1 MRRRDFLKSVG
12 LGAVASILPDFAAGR
27 SARTKSASSKRPNII
42 VIVSDDM
49 GYADLGCYGGKQIP
63 TPHIDSIAAKGVRCT
78 SGYVSC
84 PVCSPTR
91 AGIITGRYQQRFGYY
106 TNAESRIGL
115 PLTEKTL
122 ADVLKAS
129 GYVTGIV
136 GKWHLG
142 ASPEYHPYKRGFDE
156 FFGFLAGSHSY
167 IDPLLNSDNP
177 ILRGTEPFDEKE
189 YLTDALTREAI
200 SFIQRHQ
207 RGPFFLYLT
216 YNAVH
221 APMQAPQRY
230 RDSFAD
236 ITDKTRRI
244 YSGML
249 AALDEGIG
257 KVLAELQQLGL
268 EEDTLLFFINDNGG
282 ATNNA
287 SDNGPLRD
295 RKGTLFE
302 GGIRVPFMLHWP
314 DRLGAGQVYD
324 QPVICLDIFAT
335 AVAAADAK
343 LPEDLKLDGVNLIPY
358 LAGERKTPPHP
369 VLFWDYAENR
379 YAVRK
384 ANYKLV
390 KMREDTMLFDLST
403 DIAEAKD
410 LKEAK
415 PNILSEL
422 ENDYKQWRSQ
432 MPEPLRLPKRD
443 KPKENQKKQKQKI

>member
-12 LGAVASILPDFAAGR
+12 LGTVASILPDLPVSRTAA
-27 SARTKSASSKRPNII
+27 AKSASGKRPNII

-91 AGIITGRYQQRFGYY
+91 AGLITGRYQQRFGYY

-115 PLTEKTL
+115 PTTEKTL

-142 ASPEYHPYKRGFDE
+142 TGPDFHPNKRGFDA

-189 YLTDALTREAI
+189 YLTDAFTREAI
-200 SFIQRHQ
+200 SFIQR
-207 RGPFFLYLT
+207 RRDEPFFLYLT

-221 APMQAPQRY
+221 APMHAPQRH

-236 ITDKTRRI
+236 ITDKNRRI
-244 YSGML
+244 YAGML
-249 AALDEGIG
+249 AALDEGVG
-257 KVLAELQQLGL
+257 KVLEHLRQLGL
-268 EEDTLLFFINDNGG
+268 EENTLLFFINDNGG

-302 GGIRVPFMLHWP
+302 GGIRVPFMLRWP
-314 DRLGAGQVYD
+314 GRLNAGQVYD

-335 AVAAADAK
+335 AVAAAGAE
-343 LPEDLKLDGVNLIPY
+343 LPDDLKLDGVNLIPY
-358 LAGERKTPPHP
+358 LTGEKKTQPHP

-390 KMREDTMLFDLST
+390 KMSDDAMLFDVST

-415 PNILSEL
+415 PNIFNEL
-422 ENDYKQWRSQ
+422 QEDYKQWRSQ
-432 MPEPLRLPKRD
+432 MPEPLWTPKKD
-443 KPKENQKKQKQKI
+443 KPKEKQKKQKKNI

>member
-12 LGAVASILPDFAAGR
+12 LSTVASILPDLPAGR
-27 SARTKSASSKRPNII
+27 TARAKSVSSKKPNII
-42 VIVSDDM
+42 IIFVDDM

-78 SGYVSC
+78 NGYVSC

-91 AGIITGRYQQRFGYY
+91 AGLITGRYQQRFGYY
-106 TNAESRIGL
+106 TNADSRVGL
-115 PLTEKTL
+115 PTTERTI

-142 ASPEYHPYKRGFDE
+142 AAAEFHPCKRGFDE

-189 YLTDALTREAI
+189 YLTDAFTREAI
-200 SFIQRHQ
+200 SFIRRHKDE
-207 RGPFFLYLT
+207 RFFLYLT

-221 APMQAPQRY
+221 APMQAPQRHS
-230 RDSFAD
+230 DSFAD
-236 ITDKTRRI
+236 ITDKNRRI
-244 YSGML
+244 YAGML
-249 AALDEGIG
+249 TALDEGIG
-257 KVLAELQQLGL
+257 KVLEQLRQLRL

-302 GGIRVPFMLHWP
+302 GGIRVPFMLRWP
-314 DRLGAGQVYD
+314 GRLSAGLVYD

-335 AVAAADAK
+335 AVAAAGAE
-343 LPEDLKLDGVNLIPY
+343 LPDDVKLDGVNLIPY
-358 LAGERKTPPHP
+358 LTGERKTPPHQ
-369 VLFWDYAENR
+369 VLFWDYGENR

-390 KMREDTMLFDLST
+390 KMREDTNLFDVST

-410 LKEAK
+410 LKQAK
-415 PNILSEL
+415 PNIFNEL
-422 ENDYKQWRSQ
+422 QEAYKQWKSQ
-432 MPEPLRLPKRD
+432 MPEPLRAPKRD
-443 KPKENQKKQKQKI
+443 KPKEKQKKQKQKI

>member
-12 LGAVASILPDFAAGR
+12 LGTVASILPDFAAGR
-27 SARTKSASSKRPNII
+27 AAPAKSASSKRPNII

-49 GYADLGCYGGKQIP
+49 GYADLGCYGGKEIP
-63 TPHIDSIAAKGVRCT
+63 TPQIDSIAAKGVRFT

-91 AGIITGRYQQRFGYY
+91 AGLITGRYQQRFGYY
-106 TNAESRIGL
+106 TNADSRVGL
-115 PLTEKTL
+115 PTTEKTI
-122 ADVLKAS
+122 ADILKAS
-129 GYVTGIV
+129 GYATGAV

-142 ASPEYHPYKRGFDE
+142 AGPDFHPCKRGFDE
-156 FFGFLAGSHSY
+156 FFGFLGGAHSY
-167 IDPLLNSDNP
+167 IDPQLNSTDP

-189 YLTDALTREAI
+189 YLTDAFTREAI

-221 APMQAPQRY
+221 APMQASQRH

-236 ITDKTRRI
+236 ITDKNRRI
-244 YSGML
+244 YAGML

-257 KVLAELQQLGL
+257 KLLTQLRQLGL

-302 GGIRVPFMLHWP
+302 GGIRVPFMIRWP
-314 DRLGAGQVYD
+314 GRLSAGQVYD

-343 LPEDLKLDGVNLIPY
+343 LPQDLKLDGANLIPY
-358 LAGERKTPPHP
+358 LTGEKKTPPHQ

-384 ANYKLV
+384 GNYKLV
-390 KMREDTMLFDLST
+390 KMREDTMLFDLSL
-403 DIAEAKD
+403 DIAEARD

-415 PNILSEL
+415 PNIFKEL
-422 ENDYKQWRSQ
+422 QEDYKQWRSQ

-443 KPKENQKKQKQKI
+443 KPKEKQKKQKI